1 MHYRGIEILQIDIY
15 KSKARAFIIEDGK
28 IRLPLIAMDQLGE
41 SVASNVENER
51 EKGEFIS
58 VEDLMKRTKLNKTV
72 TDLLKHYGCLPE
84 LSLTNQQTLF

>member
-1 MHYRGIEILQIDIY
+1 MIEIKNI
-15 KSKARAFIIEDGK
+15 SKKIGGK
-28 IRLPLIAMDQLGE
+28 LILKDFSL
-41 SVASNVENER
+41 SI